1 MEDIPSFNMINNI
14 NNQSEITPQCSSNVF
29 QFKGELISINDDVLN
44 LVLSEI
50 NQRFILEDFSQY
62 KTEKQVFD
70 YFYNKEKSSLG
81 SIDLNFKDNEIQR
94 QFLKSFVSE
103 LIEEKYQYNKSLTDI
118 RNKIDKKMNEIIE
131 DIKNC
136 NNIDSFNLSKKYIIK
151 FETDKIPQFLE
162 KNIFDAIEVIRLIK
176 ELNLKSEK
184 NKSFNKKD
192 YFDANKKCDSIMNY
206 YSLFTENKSMPFD
219 GGNKE
224 ILFDILLYSN
234 LKDIYKNPKIK
245 ELFINNFTEISDCF
259 KYYEGISIF
268 ESEINNRKESR
279 YIDEK
284 LKNIFKKYERNDYHP
299 YAIASFFF
307 LVLNKMRD
315 INIKENKRTKS
326 NNKRNNFNNPLILR
340 VLKNILTSYAKYCS
354 SNTYNLKTYMYLF
367 NYFDKYLIEVEK
379 YEKMNNQYN
388 TDIIEKKIKNFEK
401 YEFIKE
407 FDVLKQKIIEQ
418 EMMDSISK
426 NLKLFINLIPL
437 TKKRTSHTITI
448 LISGFLSQKDD
459 IDTWEKFF
467 NFDRENSD
475 YYMFKWPSSNILSFV
490 VKILAN
496 LKKSA
501 DSFLYCYEKAECAG
515 KILALFLLINEE
527 FYDRQINLVG
537 FSLGC
542 HVVVNCI
549 NELNKFKNC
558 RFMINNV
565 LLMGGATV
573 IEDSAKWRDI
583 FRDNVAGRIINCYS
597 TYDDV
602 LSYLFT
608 IRMRRTPIGIKS
620 LDIKDE
626 KGEYPIVE
634 DYDFSDIRL
643 GHLEYRKKFEII
655 LQRINFFDWN

>member
-1 MEDIPSFNMINNI
+1 MEDIPSFNMTNNN
-14 NNQSEITPQCSSNVF
+14 NNQNEITPQCSSNVF

-176 ELNLKSEK
+176 DLNLKSEK

-206 YSLFTENKSMPFD
+206 YSLFLEKKSIPFD

-268 ESEINNRKESR
+268 ESEINKRKESR

-284 LKNIFKKYERNDYHP
+284 LKNIFKKYEKNDYHP

-315 INIKENKRTKS
+315 INIKENKKPKS
-326 NNKRNNFNNPLILR
+326 NNKKNNFNNPLILR
-340 VLKNILTSYAKYCS
+340 VLKNILNSYAKYCS

-367 NYFDKYLIEVEK
+367 N
-379 YEKMNNQYN
+379 
-388 TDIIEKKIKNFEK
+388 
-401 YEFIKE
+401 
-407 FDVLKQKIIEQ
+407 
-418 EMMDSISK
+418 
-426 NLKLFINLIPL
+426 
-437 TKKRTSHTITI
+437 
-448 LISGFLSQKDD
+448 
-459 IDTWEKFF
+459 
-467 NFDRENSD
+467 
-475 YYMFKWPSSNILSFV
+475 
-490 VKILAN
+490 
-496 LKKSA
+496 
-501 DSFLYCYEKAECAG
+501 
-515 KILALFLLINEE
+515 
-527 FYDRQINLVG
+527 
-537 FSLGC
+537 
-542 HVVVNCI
+542 
-549 NELNKFKNC
+549 
-558 RFMINNV
+558 
-565 LLMGGATV
+565 
-573 IEDSAKWRDI
+573 
-583 FRDNVAGRIINCYS
+583 
-597 TYDDV
+597 
-602 LSYLFT
+602 
-608 IRMRRTPIGIKS
+608 
-620 LDIKDE
+620 
-626 KGEYPIVE
+626 
-634 DYDFSDIRL
+634 
-643 GHLEYRKKFEII
+643 
-655 LQRINFFDWN
+655 